1 METETSGPLFSWL
14 LTLLV
19 GAAISIAILGF
30 CHRREWKWR
39 LLLLQSV
46 NVMRRIIWLPW
57 SFFRQ
62 KPWEDPNVFAQ
73 GKLPSHAPLRYAPSA
88 KVAREGG
95 ASPNVVDLSKTA
107 SWRLQI
113 FPNPKVAEAFTHAR
127 DSSFDDH
134 HWDEVPAPSN
144 WQMLG
149 ISVPIYTNITF
160 PFTGVPLLLAPYVSR
175 QNPTGLYR
183 TVFNV
188 SPEKVEGQRIHLVFH
203 AVGSAVMVWVDGQYV
218 GYSQDS
224 MTAAE
229 FDITNVLKQSKKPAD
244 GGDSPSEALLSGQHR
259 SDHVLVAMVPMF
271 CDGSYLEDQDQ
282 WWLSGIHRPVELHFV
297 PESCFISDYT
307 TETLL
312 QDAEGLLKISCQLS
326 GPSAEAAY
334 IRFSLGD
341 LEGSTVLASCTA
353 VAKSTGDG
361 WCITAELK
369 VPNVQPWS
377 AEDPYLYGLLLEL
390 LNSSQTVLQAEHV
403 KIGFRCV
410 DIWDGQ
416 LRVNGQPIT
425 VAGANVHEMHPL
437 RGKAITEE
445 DMLLDI
451 KKLKEG
457 NFNAVRN
464 SHYPH
469 HPRWYELCDEY
480 GFYVV
485 DEANIETHGFV
496 ENLAISLLAC
506 DWAWRDQFLHRA
518 RNLFQRAKN
527 HPCVIVWSLGNE
539 SGWGPNFAA
548 CADALR
554 RWDPQRR
561 PVQYEG
567 AEHHGDA
574 VFFCGDGQGPSSDII
589 CPMYWS
595 PPMILP
601 LAAPDASRRPVILCE
616 YSHALGNSNGSLHS
630 YWQLFWSSTPEH
642 RQIQGGFVWEWAD
655 AAIKVHRRRSVVD
668 LETAKGKIQTWLEGE
683 YGFGGDFGPS
693 SGKQDSHFV
702 LDGIL
707 FPDRSPHPAYY
718 EFKRLQQP
726 VAFEMVRS
734 SEMEGSKMVLVKVT
748 NRYSFKDLGH
758 LSLAAFARDGSGAS
772 HSCAF
777 VGPATL
783 NGILPGESKE
793 LSVQLPRTPA
803 DHPPLRDFGLWLF
816 IEARQSESSKAL
828 PAGYV
833 IADCCITIEKPEP
846 FAALPGS
853 VCAGSMAP
861 RRSLHCGDAAVL
873 ERGNVTVVKAAG
885 YVAKLGASHRITLT
899 NPKGVELLADAS
911 IRPCFSRA
919 TLDNDRCGVD
929 FFVPW
934 LAKVPVVSHVLDMLG
949 FLSMNASWTL
959 VGLQNLL
966 HSKERSEWTN
976 SAEGP
981 KLSIMEILI
990 SEDGQDCLRVTLEYI
1005 FGAESIFLTA
1015 SVALASESCPVAH
1028 LPSLPRVGLRMVL
1041 PSSFSKM
1048 TWLGCGP
1055 GETYPDR
1062 KAAGDWSIH
1071 CKDVDDLG
1079 VDYIVPSE
1087 NGGRADVHW
1096 AAFTART
1103 GDGLLFQY
1111 LCPDA
1116 AASLDDPKD
1125 GAAEQRPRNMQGAQ
1139 VSASRLSLEELENT
1153 SHRHLLPKVNESRP
1167 VHVHLDTAH
1176 AGVGGVGEGGSKLW
1190 ATATQFLINP
1200 KCGPWNFS
1208 VILTPIDSETWLHHA
1223 TPAGA

>member
-1 METETSGPLFSWL
+1 MPHLADSWASMDLGRSRGLARASAFQAMPAQAVGQVGPAPASPPPAPDAHAAAEAKSEMKLPPEPPPPEVNEDILAGPEAVSSQASTQTIPGGPGRPSGAHGGPNYYESVNSVFMALSAVLIALGLGCDPADGDRDIWTIVLMAPDTTGGRCNFNCHPWL
-14 LTLLV
+14 LPSKRVEVAIALATIGECDETDHLASMELL
-19 GAAISIAILGF
+19 
-30 CHRREWKWR
+30 
-39 LLLLQSV
+39 
-46 NVMRRIIWLPW
+46 P
-57 SFFRQ
+57 
-62 KPWEDPNVFAQ
+62 
-73 GKLPSHAPLRYAPSA
+73 PSHAPLRYAPSA

-134 HWDEVPAPSN
+134 HWDEVPVPSN

-312 QDAEGLLKISCQLS
+312 QDAEGLLKISCQLT
-326 GPSAEAAY
+326 GPSAEAAS

-589 CPMYWS
+589 CPM
-595 PPMILP
+595 L
-601 LAAPDASRRPVILCE
+601 LCCKKK
-616 YSHALGNSNGSLHS
+616 LC
-630 YWQLFWSSTPEH
+630 
-642 RQIQGGFVWEWAD
+642 
-655 AAIKVHRRRSVVD
+655 KV
-668 LETAKGKIQTWLEGE
+668 ACIWL
-683 YGFGGDFGPS
+683 
-693 SGKQDSHFV
+693 
-702 LDGIL
+702 L
-707 FPDRSPHPAYY
+707 
-718 EFKRLQQP
+718 
-726 VAFEMVRS
+726 AFEMIW
-734 SEMEGSKMVLVKVT
+734 GVL
-748 NRYSFKDLGH
+748 
-758 LSLAAFARDGSGAS
+758 
-772 HSCAF
+772 
-777 VGPATL
+777 
-783 NGILPGESKE
+783 
-793 LSVQLPRTPA
+793 
-803 DHPPLRDFGLWLF
+803 
-816 IEARQSESSKAL
+816 
-828 PAGYV
+828 AGWY
-833 IADCCITIEKPEP
+833 
-846 FAALPGS
+846 
-853 VCAGSMAP
+853 
-861 RRSLHCGDAAVL
+861 
-873 ERGNVTVVKAAG
+873 
-885 YVAKLGASHRITLT
+885 
-899 NPKGVELLADAS
+899 
-911 IRPCFSRA
+911 
-919 TLDNDRCGVD
+919 
-929 FFVPW
+929 
-934 LAKVPVVSHVLDMLG
+934 
-949 FLSMNASWTL
+949 
-959 VGLQNLL
+959 
-966 HSKERSEWTN
+966 
-976 SAEGP
+976 
-981 KLSIMEILI
+981 IME
-990 SEDGQDCLRVTLEYI
+990 
-1005 FGAESIFLTA
+1005 
-1015 SVALASESCPVAH
+1015 
-1028 LPSLPRVGLRMVL
+1028 
-1041 PSSFSKM
+1041 
-1048 TWLGCGP
+1048 
-1055 GETYPDR
+1055 
-1062 KAAGDWSIH
+1062 
-1071 CKDVDDLG
+1071 
-1079 VDYIVPSE
+1079 
-1087 NGGRADVHW
+1087 
-1096 AAFTART
+1096 
-1103 GDGLLFQY
+1103 
-1111 LCPDA
+1111 
-1116 AASLDDPKD
+1116 
-1125 GAAEQRPRNMQGAQ
+1125 
-1139 VSASRLSLEELENT
+1139 
-1153 SHRHLLPKVNESRP
+1153 
-1167 VHVHLDTAH
+1167 
-1176 AGVGGVGEGGSKLW
+1176 
-1190 ATATQFLINP
+1190 NP
-1200 KCGPWNFS
+1200 ITN
-1208 VILTPIDSETWLHHA
+1208 
-1223 TPAGA
+1223 